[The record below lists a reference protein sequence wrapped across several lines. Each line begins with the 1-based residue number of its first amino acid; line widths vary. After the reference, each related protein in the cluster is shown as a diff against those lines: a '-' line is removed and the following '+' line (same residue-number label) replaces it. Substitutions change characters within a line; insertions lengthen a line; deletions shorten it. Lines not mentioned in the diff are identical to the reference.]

1 MKTQSYHSMKTLYA
15 SVLLLLLY
23 AFSNTTTA
31 ADYYWIGG
39 KGEWADTSHWSS
51 SSGGPIVYS
60 QLPGPTDDV
69 YIDLNSGFLPGDTLL
84 FESSLPICR
93 NFTMD
98 SLPFPLIVS
107 GIYLK
112 VYGNIYLPSA
122 TEWVN
127 YTDISLYPN
136 AAGASIYAPNSKFFS
151 IEANTSNTS
160 IQLNSDLY
168 ITYEFRLTH
177 SMISFN
183 SNGHDLY
190 IGYSFYSNLMNTV
203 NLSNSD
209 IYYIDCSGGFD
220 VTSGFIGTNT
230 NFYVISSSVSFNTP
244 LNANSLIID
253 ANSIVDMG
261 WDINLNELTNLGY
274 LYFNTSLA
282 SPDTIRKLTSSNGL
296 EFLNLYVDTLI
307 YNIPPG
313 HSLLLMFDTLTI
325 NNYFEVNGSPG
336 SEIFMTSYSNTT
348 LLTATIYMN
357 MPLACLDYLTVSD
370 VDIIGTGQYYAGV
383 HSSGF
388 GNNWIWS
395 GCSPAYSNVWPGDA
409 NDDLVVDMQDFLF
422 LGLGH
427 QQTGPA
433 RDSISIFYAANNA
446 MNWYSFFPNGLNY
459 KHADC
464 NGDSTIA
471 LDDTLAIVQNYGL
484 THPAFAQN
492 YNPLPLAGTSA
503 TLDLGL
509 PSLLTPGM
517 TYQVPILLGDSIN
530 FLMDVHGIAF
540 RLMYNP
546 NLIVPASVDILF
558 GPSWLANSGQ
568 SINFRKN
575 NAAGAYID
583 FAITRFNGTNAT
595 GGGRIAY
602 LVFTVKPGVNGNAA
616 FQFLKPLAVN
626 AAQQQLL
633 LNPGNT
639 TISTLVGIDD
649 INHSAGLLLIS
660 PNPARSFITVASS
673 AALPIGT
680 AEVFSATGQLLQAP
694 LMSRTE
700 NELMLDIS
708 ALEPGYYLLRLNQ
721 ESSSITKSFIVQ

>member
-1 MKTQSYHSMKTLYA
+1 MKALFTSI
-15 SVLLLLLY
+15 LLFLF
-23 AFSNTTTA
+23 FSFVNTTIA

-60 QLPGPTDDV
+60 QIPGPTDDV
-69 YIDLNSGFLPGDTLL
+69 YIDLNSGLVQGDTI
-84 FESSLPICR
+84 FTYVISTECR
-93 NFTMD
+93 HFTLD
-98 SLPFPLIVS
+98 SLPFTLIFW
-107 GIYLK
+107 GGDIEL
-112 VYGNIYLPSA
+112 YGNLYFESPVDFGFVSIEFNAP
-122 TEWVN
+122 
-127 YTDISLYPN
+127 YTTSD
-136 AAGASIYAPNSKFFS
+136 IYAPY
-151 IEANTSNTS
+151 TSFYALEIRAGNVT
-160 IQLNSDLY
+160 INLNSDLY
-168 ITYEFRLTH
+168 ITDHFDVVYDSST
-177 SMISFN
+177 FN
-183 SNGHDLY
+183 SNNHNLFWNGNLY
-190 IGYSFYSNLMNTV
+190 LQDGNFFNLGT
-203 NLSNSD
+203 ST
-209 IYYIDCSGGFD
+209 IYLID
-220 VTSGFIGTNT
+220 V
-230 NFYVISSSVSFNTP
+230 
-244 LNANSLIID
+244 
-253 ANSIVDMG
+253 IVD
-261 WDINLNELTNLGY
+261 WNLQETLNITSANIVLIRSWIFVMDKLRLNNLFIDNYSMADFTYSIYANEVTQQGY
-274 LYFNTSLA
+274 LYLNTGGGQA
-282 SPDTIRKLTSSNGL
+282 DTIHKWIMELGCEVQYMVT
-296 EFLNLYVDTLI
+296 DTLI
-307 YNIPPG
+307 INIVPG
-313 HSLLLMFDTLTI
+313 ISPVLYFETLTVNDYI
-325 NNYFEVNGSPG
+325 EVNGTPG
-336 SEIFMTSYSNTT
+336 NDVYMSDYMSSGSCT
-348 LLTATIYMN
+348 LYLN
-357 MPLACLDYLTVSD
+357 MPLACLDYLTLGQVD
-370 VDIIGTGQYYAGV
+370 VMGSGQYYAGI
-383 HSSGF
+383 HSTGS

-409 NDDLVVDMQDFLF
+409 NDDLVVDMQDFLY
-422 LGLGH
+422 LGLGN
-427 QQTGPA
+427 QQSGPA
-433 RDSISIFYAANNA
+433 RDSISIFYAANNV

-471 LDDTLAIVQNYGL
+471 LDDTSAIVQNYGL

-639 TISTLVGIDD
+639 TISTLVGMND
-649 INHSAGLLLIS
+649 INHSAGPLLIS
-660 PNPARSFITVASS
+660 PNPARSFITVATTT
-673 AALPIGT
+673 AFPFGT

-708 ALEPGYYLLRLNQ
+708 ALEPGYYLLRLNNQ
-721 ESSSITKSFIVQ
+721 KSVTTTSFIVQ